1 MQQISTSSTNRGSR
15 RCAQAA
21 VIYDHAA
28 SLAGRSQPRRWG
40 DVSRAEGVGGSTY
53 GALEGYE
60 LLDPARDTRGGCLRW
75 HQYRVYFLHLPCHLV
90 FIHFSHAEGSCL
102 LVLFSPRWMPHFS
115 FYKGSVGSRMQR
127 SCRRQKECSL
137 CDGKKMSNTHGDEG
151 EGTPPHPSPW
161 GLGSDVGTKCR
172 HSGTIS
178 HPDTLSLA
186 EARTD
191 STNPHKARE
200 TSVKQRRTAILGRHP
215 VKISA
220 RAWAPSA
227 WLYNDHVSA
236 VKLWT
241 NH

>member
-1 MQQISTSSTNRGSR
+1 MSLGGHEQGGRGWGQHLWCLGRIRAVGPSEGHTWRMFALASIPSFLSTP
-15 RCAQAA
+15 
-21 VIYDHAA
+21 
-28 SLAGRSQPRRWG
+28 SLSPG
-40 DVSRAEGVGGSTY
+40 
-53 GALEGYE
+53 
-60 LLDPARDTRGGCLRW
+60 
-75 HQYRVYFLHLPCHLV
+75 LH
-90 FIHFSHAEGSCL
+90 HFSHAEGSCL

-137 CDGKKMSNTHGDEG
+137 CDGKKTSNTHGDEG

-161 GLGSDVGTKCR
+161 GLRSDVGTKCR
-172 HSGTIS
+172 HSGTTS

-227 WLYNDHVSA
+227 
-236 VKLWT
+236 
-241 NH
+241 